1 MDRREY
7 WLNQVKLQEASGE
20 SQAKYCARNGISD
33 SSFSTWRSRL
43 RKESLV
49 IGKFVLVGAKEPLEV
64 RVGKALIR
72 VPNGSDLSELRRIVE
87 ALSC

>member
-1 MDRREY
+1 MDRRAY
-7 WLNQVKLQEASGE
+7 WLNQVKLQEQSGE

-43 RKESLV
+43 KKELV
-49 IGKFVLVGAKEPLEV
+49 VGKFVSVGTKEPLEV

-72 VPNGSDLSELRRIVE
+72 VPTGSDLSELRRIVE

>member
-7 WLNQVKLQEASGE
+7 WLNQVKLQEQSGE

-43 RKESLV
+43 KRESSV
-49 IGKFVLVGAKEPLEV
+49 VGRFVPVGAKEPLEV

-72 VPNGSDLSELRRIVE
+72 VASGSDLSELRRIVE

>member
-1 MDRREY
+1 MDRRAY
-7 WLNQVKLQEASGE
+7 WLNQVKLQEQSGE

-43 RKESLV
+43 KKELV
-49 IGKFVLVGAKEPLEV
+49 VGKFVSVGTKEPLEV

>member
-1 MDRREY
+1 MDRRAY

-43 RKESLV
+43 KKELV
-49 IGKFVLVGAKEPLEV
+49 VGKFVSVGTKEPLEV

-72 VPNGSDLSELRRIVE
+72 VPTGSDLSELRRIVE